1 MAGSIDNPQRRG
13 KHSLTGATRH
23 KGGPILVV
31 GNGPSLNETPLEEF
45 ADLPA
50 IGMNKIDLLFSRT
63 TWRPSLIVCVNNLVA
78 QQNRAAFAAI
88 DIPVFLAWKCRWFMG
103 VQRADTC
110 TILRIDRPWI
120 SQKTLRSGSR
130 RMEVTLSLMG
140 TQGVGWQG
148 GEFTSQELAV
158 TRNWLGG
165 KALTIAGGSSEVQL
179 NIIAKRVLGLPD

>member
-103 VQRADTC
+103 GTTGRH
-110 TILRIDRPWI
+110 LHYFKNRP
-120 SQKTLRSGSR
+120 TLDFSKD
-130 RMEVTLSLMG
+130 VA
-140 TQGVGWQG
+140 QWVAAHG
-148 GEFTSQELAV
+148 GHPEFDGYPGCGLAG
-158 TRNWLGG
+158 R
-165 KALTIAGGSSEVQL
+165 
-179 NIIAKRVLGLPD
+179 